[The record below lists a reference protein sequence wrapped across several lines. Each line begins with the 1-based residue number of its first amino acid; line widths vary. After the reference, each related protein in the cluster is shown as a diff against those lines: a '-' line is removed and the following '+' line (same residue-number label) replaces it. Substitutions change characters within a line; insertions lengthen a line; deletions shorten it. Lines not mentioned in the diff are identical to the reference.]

1 MIDPEVLK
9 RLKGS
14 FKRSNIKISKR
25 VEIINLFLSSKN
37 NTVPEICRKLNVS
50 PQVAHTT
57 LNKYFELIQIKNHK
71 NNEKSNHNFTNTSC
85 HSN

>member
-1 MIDPEVLK
+1 MIDPEVLE

-25 VEIINLFLSSKN
+25 VEIINLFLSSEN

-50 PQVAHTT
+50 RQIVNMT
-57 LNKYFELIQIKNHK
+57 LDRYFELLQTK
-71 NNEKSNHNFTNTSC
+71 NNENNEN
-85 HSN
+85 

>member
-1 MIDPEVLK
+1 MIDPEVLQ

-25 VEIINLFLSSKN
+25 IEIINFFLTSEN

-50 PQVAHTT
+50 PQIVNMT
-57 LNKYFELIQIKNHK
+57 LDRYFEILQTK
-71 NNEKSNHNFTNTSC
+71 NNENNEN
-85 HSN
+85 